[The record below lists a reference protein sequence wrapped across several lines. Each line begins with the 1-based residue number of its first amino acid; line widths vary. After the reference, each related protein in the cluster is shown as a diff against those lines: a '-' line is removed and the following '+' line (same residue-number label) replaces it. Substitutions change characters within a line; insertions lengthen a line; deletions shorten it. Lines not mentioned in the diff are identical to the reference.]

1 MARHL
6 IALAALG
13 FLMAGCVSQEKYQAM
28 KLEKDALAE
37 QLNKAQNSETGARS
51 AEAAWK
57 SQLDS
62 ILAQGGDMSKI
73 NQKLNEENAAMREE
87 LASIRAKYEARLN
100 QPNTMVSLPEPLV
113 AALNELAAKYP
124 TEVEFDAGRGILKF
138 KSDVTFAKGSA
149 ELTPNAKQAIGAFA
163 KVLNSAVAKDYEFM
177 VAGHTDSTP
186 VSNPV
191 TLQAGHRDNWY
202 LSAHRAISVGKDLIG
217 NGVSQRRLG
226 VAGYGAERPI
236 ANNGTTEGQA
246 KNRRV
251 EVAILPTTYRGPS
264 VAGGQ
269 DALTA
274 PGPRV
279 TKKAPKAIDLNKDM
293 ANIPTGPVLNK

>member
-1 MARHL
+1 
-6 IALAALG
+6 
-13 FLMAGCVSQEKYQAM
+13 
-28 KLEKDALAE
+28 
-37 QLNKAQNSETGARS
+37 LNKAQADSSGARAS
-51 AEAAWK
+51 ADAWK

-62 ILAQGGDMSKI
+62 ILAQGGDLSKI
-73 NQKLNEENAAMREE
+73 NQKLNEENVARMEE
-87 LASIRAKYEARLN
+87 LASLRAKYEALVSR
-100 QPNTMVSLPEPLV
+100 PNTMVSLPGPLV
-113 AALNELAAKYP
+113 DALNELAAKYP
-124 TEVEFDAGRGILKF
+124 TEVEFDAARGILKF
-138 KSDVTFAKGSA
+138 KSDVTFGKGSA

-163 KVLNSAVAKDYEFM
+163 KVLNSPVAKDYEFM

-251 EVAILPTTYRGPS
+251 EVAILPTTYRGPG

-269 DALTA
+269 
-274 PGPRV
+274 V
-279 TKKAPKAIDLNKDM
+279 TKKAPKAVDLNKDM